1 MARQSNNARE
11 SPVAVRAAAA
21 LVACLAGISAATA
34 AAAQCNKA
42 AFHTFLDVGHTPQSA
57 GAISARGV
65 TEFDFN
71 LRLGQRM
78 ERELRARG
86 FEKTT
91 LFVSRGEARPSLVTR
106 VAKANLA
113 KADLFISIHHDS
125 VPEGFIERWE
135 YLGAEGRFS
144 DRFKGHSIFVSAE
157 HPRYARSLAFGRA
170 LGLALKENGLAYT
183 PHYTEKIM
191 GPRRRTLVDK
201 EAGVYRFDKLAVLT
215 LTAMPAVLF
224 EAGSI
229 INRDEE
235 LLMESPERQA
245 AIADAV
251 ADAVERFCT
260 PPPRTRRPGSKS

>member
-1 MARQSNNARE
+1 MQSCSKTVGTLLGMAALF
-11 SPVAVRAAAA
+11 VAAAPA
-21 LVACLAGISAATA
+21 SAAPA
-34 AAAQCNKA
+34 CNRA
-42 AFHTFLDVGHTPQSA
+42 AFHPFLDVGHTPQSA

-71 LRLGQRM
+71 LRLGQRI
-78 ERELRARG
+78 EQTLHQRG
-86 FEKTT
+86 FERTT
-91 LFVSRGEARPSLVTR
+91 LLVSRGEARPSLMTR

-157 HPRYARSLAFGRA
+157 HPRYAKSLAFGRA
-170 LGLALKENGLAYT
+170 LGLALKEKGLVYT
-183 PHYTEKIM
+183 PHYTEKFM
-191 GPRRRTLVDK
+191 GPRRRLLVDK
-201 EAGVYRFDKLAVLT
+201 EAGVYRFDRLAVLT

-235 LLMESPERQA
+235 LLMDSPERKTL
-245 AIADAV
+245 IAEAV

-260 PPPRTRRPGSKS
+260 PPPRTRRPRGT

>member
-1 MARQSNNARE
+1 MKVLFRI
-11 SPVAVRAAAA
+11 AA
-21 LVACLAGISAATA
+21 LALVLIYWPPHAALAC
-34 AAAQCNKA
+34 NRA
-42 AFHTFLDVGHTPQSA
+42 AFHTFLDVGHTPQSQ

-71 LRLGQRM
+71 LWLGQRI
-78 ERELRARG
+78 ERTLRERG

-91 LFVSRGEARPSLVTR
+91 LLVSRGEAKPSLVTR

-125 VPEGFIERWE
+125 VPASFIERWE

-144 DRFKGHSIFVSAE
+144 DRFKGHSIFVSAD
-157 HPRYARSLAFGRA
+157 HRRYAKSLAFGRA
-170 LGLALKENGLAYT
+170 LGLALKEKGLVYT
-183 PHYTEKIM
+183 PHYTEKFM
-191 GPRRRTLVDK
+191 GPRRRLLVDK
-201 EAGVYRFDKLAVLT
+201 EAGVYRFDRLAVLT
-215 LTAMPAVLF
+215 LTNMPAVLF

-235 LLMESPERQA
+235 LAMQSPERQA
-245 AIADAV
+245 LIADAV

-260 PPPRTRRPGSKS
+260 PTRSRKPRS

>member
-1 MARQSNNARE
+1 MVRQSNIARE
-11 SPVAVRAAAA
+11 SSVAVRAVAA
-21 LVACLAGISAATA
+21 LVACMTGISAATP

-170 LGLALKENGLAYT
+170 LGLALKEKGLAYT
-183 PHYTEKIM
+183 PHYTEKFM